1 MINSFEKLLLLK
13 NNVARLERT
22 GLVRITEDTE
32 AWHCGISEVM
42 ENKNLSP
49 IERIMRII
57 LVGVEDR
64 LEDRFAVLHPILST
78 EIQPQVGR
86 YRADFIV
93 SIFGN
98 KDYNKYV
105 IECDGHDFH
114 EKTKE
119 QARYD
124 KQRERF
130 FVQEGYRVLRYS
142 GSEIYRDFGK
152 IEEELFSIFE
162 KEFLEDMDD

>member
-1 MINSFEKLLLLK
+1 MIDNFEKLLLLK
-13 NNVARLERT
+13 NNVARLEST

-32 AWHCGISEVM
+32 NWYSCIGVVM
-42 ENKNLSP
+42 ENKKLTP

-64 LEDRFAVLHPILST
+64 LENMFDVLHPILSIEMQT
-78 EIQPQVGR
+78 QIGK

-93 SIFGN
+93 SLFGN

-105 IECDGHDFH
+105 IECDGHEFH

-130 FVQEGYRVLRYS
+130 FVQEGYKVLRYS

-162 KEFLEDMDD
+162 KEFVEDIDD